1 MALWTAKPE
10 NRHLSLLREWIG
22 IRWFT
27 NKKKWTPSSRRMM
40 KKSAKVNSLRLL
52 ALTVLTITLLG
63 GGFYSSIRITALNER
78 NFLQSKNEA
87 RAVESKV
94 LAQRAQEEAERR
106 ALEAESEILELRASE
121 TKAAKDL
128 LEKPLSE

>member
-10 NRHLSLLREWIG
+10 NRHLPLLREWIG

-52 ALTVLTITLLG
+52 AVTVLTITLLG
-63 GGFYSSIRITALNER
+63 GGFYASIRITALNER